1 MIKFKKTF
9 LCFSVVVLIVLT
21 AVLQCFAAT
30 YLTSDGFYYL
40 PDDKYNATVYGCND
54 NKTELV
60 FPDRLDNY
68 NVRSIADYSFI
79 NNGNITSIDFTN
91 AKYLR
96 SVGYLSFSGCSNV
109 KSIVLPY
116 WINSFDFG
124 SFQNCTALTQI
135 GLYAR
140 VNKITEQCFYGCSSL
155 TGIDLPDSVKS
166 IERFAFGNC
175 KSLSEVFIPTSV
187 TSIASN
193 AFRNSPNVTI
203 KGNYGSYAEEYAKA
217 NNIPFEGI
225 SAYDVGDVNMDGGID
240 ILDATLIQK
249 YVVGIVELS
258 TEQKHLADYNNDGD
272 ITVVDATEIQKFI
285 VHLN

>member
-9 LCFSVVVLIVLT
+9 LCFSVVALIVLT
-21 AVLQCFAAT
+21 AVQQCFAAT

-166 IERFAFGNC
+166 IERFAF
-175 KSLSEVFIPTSV
+175 ET
-187 TSIASN
+187 
-193 AFRNSPNVTI
+193 
-203 KGNYGSYAEEYAKA
+203 
-217 NNIPFEGI
+217 
-225 SAYDVGDVNMDGGID
+225 VNHY
-240 ILDATLIQK
+240 LRCLF
-249 YVVGIVELS
+249 L
-258 TEQKHLADYNNDGD
+258 HP
-272 ITVVDATEIQKFI
+272 
-285 VHLN
+285 